1 MRRRADRRLVAGML
15 EDGGDSRWLAA
26 GQKKRAAPHGVPGFP
41 EEGEISAS
49 GAAVVE
55 IAVLCIA
62 QSVAQSGTIT
72 CLALAVIILFL
83 AVSIGMK

>member
-1 MRRRADRRLVAGML
+1 MAGKL
-15 EDGGDSRWLAA
+15 EGGGDSRWLAA

-55 IAVLCIA
+55 IYVLCI
-62 QSVAQSGTIT
+62 AQSGTIT

-83 AVSIGMK
+83 AVSIGIK